1 MDINASGDMNMAF
14 RSYQDL
20 ESEVPGMI
28 PKGKKKII
36 QVFPALLTIHRHHC
50 GETTPNV
57 RSRPLVANN
66 NLPAHRFADG
76 VHSME

>member
-1 MDINASGDMNMAF
+1 MDINASGDMNVAF
-14 RSYQDL
+14 RSYKHL
-20 ESEVPGMI
+20 ESEVPGMS
-28 PKGKKKII
+28 PKGKKVI

-50 GETTPNV
+50 RETTPNV

-66 NLPAHRFADG
+66 NLPAHRLADG